1 MDRYREVM
9 ASFDPTRIDL
19 TEFDVTQ
26 LASQANQRAAD
37 LAKGA
42 TGRATDLAR
51 DAAYVTV
58 GLGILTFQRAQV
70 RRRELERALR
80 R

>member
-9 ASFDPTRIDL
+9 AGFDPTRIDL

-26 LASQANQRAAD
+26 LASRANQQAAH
-37 LAKGA
+37 LARGA
-42 TGRATDLAR
+42 AGRATDLAR
-51 DAAYVTV
+51 DATYVSF

-70 RRRELERALR
+70 RRRELERALGR
-80 R
+80 